1 MQTIIGVDVGGTLL
15 RAARYDLDLNV
26 LERVEQPT
34 RADLGGEAVLERL
47 YQVIRQVLPESPDT
61 SIGIGVALPGPVDM
75 DKGILIAPPNLPLKD
90 TLIAHLVEQTMG
102 GPVFIGNDADLAA
115 LAEHQRGAGRGTR
128 NMIYITV
135 STGVGG
141 GIIADDRIYTGRGQG
156 GEIGHMV
163 VWPDGPMCGCG
174 KQGHLEAVSS
184 GTGIARAARERL
196 SAGEQSAMSGMVKE
210 NLSQVTAKLVGQAAA
225 NGDALAL
232 EIVTRAGRYLGI
244 GIASLMMLFNPD
256 MFVIGGG
263 VSKLDKLLFDPMHKA
278 VEEYAMH
285 PRYWKDVPIVHA
297 QLGDD
302 VVLTGSAALV
312 KTMTGNNP
320 KTL

>member
-1 MQTIIGVDVGGTLL
+1 MQTIISVDVGGTLL
-15 RAARYDLDLNV
+15 RAARYDLNLNS
-26 LERVEQPT
+26 LERVQQAT
-34 RADLGGEAVLERL
+34 HAEAGREVVLDRL
-47 YQVIRQVLPESPDT
+47 YQTIRRVLPKPPDT
-61 SIGIGVALPGPVDM
+61 AIGVGVALPGPVDM
-75 DKGILIAPPNLPLKD
+75 ANGILIAPPNLPLKECPVAD
-90 TLIAHLVEQTMG
+90 LIEQAVG

-115 LAEHQRGAGRGTR
+115 LAEHRMGAGRGTK

-141 GIIADDRIYTGRGQG
+141 GIILDGKIYNGRGQG

-196 SAGEQSAMSGMVKE
+196 AAGEESAITTLVGGD
-210 NLSQVTAKLVGQAAA
+210 LSQVTSRVVGQAAA
-225 NGDALAL
+225 GGDGLA
-232 EIVTRAGRYLGI
+232 RAIITNAGHYLGI
-244 GIASLMMLFNPD
+244 HIASLMMLLNPD

-263 VSKLDKLLFDPMHKA
+263 VSKDGPLLFEPMHEA
-278 VEEYAMH
+278 VEQYAMH
-285 PRYWKDVPIVHA
+285 PSYWKDIPIVPA

-302 VVLTGSAALV
+302 VVLAGAATLV
-312 KTMTGNNP
+312 KVMQGDQ
-320 KTL
+320 